1 MPRCAATNY
10 KDKNMETDAMIA
22 MVHKYVEAFEKQD
35 LDIIREIYSS
45 DALVEDP
52 VGTDAH
58 VGIDAVCAFYEGA
71 LKSGAKLA
79 LSGEPRC
86 SGNAIAFPFQVQ
98 MPGITVD
105 IIDVFEF
112 NAEGKVNSMKA
123 YWSDENMKSV

>member
-1 MPRCAATNY
+1 
-10 KDKNMETDAMIA
+10 METLVMIA

-58 VGIDAVCAFYEGA
+58 VGIGAVCAFYEGA

-86 SGNAIAFPFQVQ
+86 SGNTIAFPFQVQ

-123 YWSDENMKSV
+123 YWSEENMKSV

>member
-1 MPRCAATNY
+1 
-10 KDKNMETDAMIA
+10 MEAQAKIA

-35 LDIIREIYSS
+35 MDIIREIYAS
-45 DALVEDP
+45 DATVEDP
-52 VGTDAH
+52 VGTDLH

-86 SGNAIAFPFQVQ
+86 SGNAVAFPFQVL
-98 MPGITVD
+98 MPGAAID

-123 YWSDENMKSV
+123 YWSGDNMKSV